1 MTRCNN
7 RLNPKF
13 EESLKAAKEYLK
25 EIHVYRLE
33 GGKKVSDRVMIN
45 RNWLPPHESLGASFM
60 DQSRTAMK
68 KTQCNPKFLSA
79 LNWHL
84 LQFKEW
90 RNIVKTR

>member
-1 MTRCNN
+1 MTRANN

-13 EESLKAAKEYLK
+13 EESLKVAKENLK

-45 RNWLPPHESLGASFM
+45 RNWLPPWRSFR
-60 DQSRTAMK
+60 DQSRTAVK
-68 KTQCNPKFLSA
+68 KTQCNPKVLSA

-90 RNIVKTR
+90 RNTVKTR